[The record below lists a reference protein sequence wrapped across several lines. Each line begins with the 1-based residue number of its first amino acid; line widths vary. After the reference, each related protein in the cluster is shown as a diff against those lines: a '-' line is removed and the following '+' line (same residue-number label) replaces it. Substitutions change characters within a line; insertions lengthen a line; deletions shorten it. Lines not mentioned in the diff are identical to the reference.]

1 MSKYV
6 TENGLVFWN
15 IGKNPLFCFM
25 LQKYWPLT
33 CIIMFYVNNM
43 FSFLNRSLVTLN
55 QGVENINCLRTL
67 LCSYTMTLSCCSRS
81 LLTRAE
87 SRLEQ
92 QRGGIEGQ
100 AGDAPGPH
108 TDRTAS
114 WDIDF
119 QSASFFRLN
128 LHTSTE
134 SDGWKT
140 QNKSFTFQTVQY
152 GNSKKIIKADRGNF

>member
-25 LQKYWPLT
+25 LQETLT
-33 CIIMFYVNNM
+33 INLHHYVLCKQYL

-92 QRGGIEGQ
+92 QRGGMEGQ
-100 AGDAPGPH
+100 AEDAPGPH

-134 SDGWKT
+134 SDG
-140 QNKSFTFQTVQY
+140 
-152 GNSKKIIKADRGNF
+152 

>member
-1 MSKYV
+1 MLYV
-6 TENGLVFWN
+6 AET
-15 IGKNPLFCFM
+15 
-25 LQKYWPLT
+25 LT
-33 CIIMFYVNNM
+33 INLHHYVLCKQYL

-92 QRGGIEGQ
+92 QRGGMEGQ
-100 AGDAPGPH
+100 ARDAPGPH

-140 QNKSFTFQTVQY
+140 QNKSFTCQTVQY